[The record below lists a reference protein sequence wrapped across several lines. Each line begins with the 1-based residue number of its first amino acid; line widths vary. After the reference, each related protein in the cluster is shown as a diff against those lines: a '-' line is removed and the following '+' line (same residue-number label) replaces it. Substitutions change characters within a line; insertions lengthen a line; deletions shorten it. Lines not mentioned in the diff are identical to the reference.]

1 MSGCRIHSI
10 ETLGGVDGPG
20 LRCVIFF
27 QGCPLRCLYCQNPD
41 TQCMEGGQEMS
52 IDELM
57 RAVERIRPY
66 FGPEGGVT
74 LSGGEPL
81 AQPLAVLELLR
92 ACRGAGIHTAID
104 TSGYCATPEALEA
117 ARWAD
122 LLLLDIKHPDPAKCK
137 ELTGGGLDSAM
148 LLLRSAEAQRQA
160 VWIRHVVVP
169 GWSDT
174 PELVEGLA
182 SLLAPFSCVK
192 RVELLPYHTL
202 AAEKYRSLGRDLPLP
217 GIPAADP
224 TKVRMM
230 ERQLLQRLTVLKQK
244 FRQP

>member
-20 LRCVIFF
+20 VRCVIFF

-41 TQCMEGGQEMS
+41 TQCVEGGHEVS
-52 IDELM
+52 VAELM
-57 RAVERIRPY
+57 RTIERTRPY

-81 AQPLAVLELLR
+81 AQPEAVGQILR
-92 ACRGAGIHTAID
+92 ACQAAGIHTAID
-104 TSGYCATPEALEA
+104 TSGVCVTGPAMEA
-117 ARWAD
+117 ARLAD
-122 LLLLDIKHPDPAKCK
+122 LLLLDIKHPDPVKCK
-137 ELTGGGLDSAM
+137 ALTGSGLDGA
-148 LLLRSAEAQRQA
+148 LTLLRAAEAQQQA

-169 GWSDT
+169 GWSDNPDT
-174 PELVEGLA
+174 VEALA
-182 SLLAPFSCVK
+182 VLLAPFTCIE

-202 AAEKYRSLGRDLPLP
+202 AVEKYRALGRELPLP

-224 TKVRMM
+224 VLVRRL
-230 ERQLLQRLTVLKQK
+230 EQQLRSRLAS
-244 FRQP
+244 